1 MQELRCDNRLQG
13 VLYPGKLEVKCRDR
27 FCGAGQGYVVLHT
40 FSLEDGR
47 LLHTERFKD
56 PSRRSE

>member
-1 MQELRCDNRLQG
+1 MQELRCENRLQG
-13 VLYPGKLEVKCRDR
+13 VLRPGQLEVKCRDR
-27 FCGAGQGYVVLHT
+27 FCGAAAGYVVLHT

-47 LLHTERFKD
+47 LLYTERFKD